1 MSWVMVGVGT
11 ASLAVGIYQ
20 AVDSNQKAK
29 KADNK
34 KKKAKKRMKEFE
46 KSRQPVLNRADQI
59 RAQKNL
65 LSNPAANLGVATQA
79 ADIQIQETD
88 KALANTLDSI
98 KQSGM
103 GAGGAT
109 ALAQAAAQSKAK
121 VAANLESQEANN
133 NKLRAQ
139 GEQKLQK
146 QLMDIEQS
154 AIQEEGQAWARQEN
168 RDITQLNRL
177 QSEIEAQDQQAA
189 ALQQQAA
196 QDLMGGIGGAGSA
209 LTGI

>member
-1 MSWVMVGVGT
+1 MVGVGT

-177 QSEIEAQDQQAA
+177 QSEIETQDQQAA
-189 ALQQQAA
+189 AYQQQAA

>member
-20 AVDSNQKAK
+20 AVDSNKKAK
-29 KADNK
+29 KADKK

-46 KSRQPVLNRADQI
+46 KSRQPVINRADQI

-146 QLMDIEQS
+146 QLMDTEQS

-177 QSEIEAQDQQAA
+177 QSEIETQDQQAA

>member
-121 VAANLESQEANN
+121 VAANLESQEATN

-177 QSEIEAQDQQAA
+177 QSEIETQDQQAA
-189 ALQQQAA
+189 AYQQQAA

>member
-1 MSWVMVGVGT
+1 
-11 ASLAVGIYQ
+11 
-20 AVDSNQKAK
+20 
-29 KADNK
+29 
-34 KKKAKKRMKEFE
+34 MKEFE
-46 KSRQPVLNRADQI
+46 KSRQPIINRADQI

-65 LSNPAANLGVATQA
+65 LSNPDANLGVATQA

-121 VAANLESQEANN
+121 VAANLESQEAAN
-133 NKLRAQ
+133 NKLRAE
-139 GEQKLQK
+139 GERKLQK

-154 AIQEEGQAWARQEN
+154 AIQEEGQAWARQER

-177 QSEIEAQDQQAA
+177 QSEIETQDQQAA

>member
-1 MSWVMVGVGT
+1 MVGVGT

-121 VAANLESQEANN
+121 VAANLESQEATN

-177 QSEIEAQDQQAA
+177 QSEIETQDQQAA
-189 ALQQQAA
+189 AYQQQAA

>member
-177 QSEIEAQDQQAA
+177 QSEIETQDQQAA
-189 ALQQQAA
+189 AYQQQAA